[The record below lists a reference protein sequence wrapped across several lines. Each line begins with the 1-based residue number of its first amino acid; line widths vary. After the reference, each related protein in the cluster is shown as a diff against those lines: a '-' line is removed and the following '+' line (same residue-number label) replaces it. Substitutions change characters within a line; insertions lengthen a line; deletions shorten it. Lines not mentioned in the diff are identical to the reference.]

1 MLLDCFGIKDMAKI
15 NSQAL
20 QKTVFTAHPAWQLGL
35 AKHQSIKNWLRPP
48 AQSKIQTV
56 EPA

>member
-1 MLLDCFGIKDMAKI
+1 MLLDCFGTKDVAKI

-20 QKTVFTAHPAWQLGL
+20 QKMFSQLTQAGSWVL
-35 AKHQSIKNWLRPP
+35 LQRQSIKNWLKPP